1 MMNRFIF
8 LALFLFSLYHLSAQ
22 EDTISKRLN
31 HSLGVSAGSTTGLGF
46 SYRFLP
52 NKWGVQIT
60 GVPVFE
66 QYRNVF
72 SAGLTA
78 LYRLRE
84 HEKMDVF
91 LYLGNHILFEKPKNL
106 YPGSQG
112 TWEPSTYS
120 QYNAGLGAGVN
131 INIADY
137 LDLSLQ
143 LGYGVYNILQSN
155 YINSNIAGGIG
166 LYYRF

>member
-1 MMNRFIF
+1 MMIRFIF
-8 LALFLFSLYHLSAQ
+8 LALLFFSLFQLSAQ

-31 HSLGVSAGSTTGLGF
+31 HSLGVSAGATSGVGF

-52 NKWGVQIT
+52 NKWGVQVT
-60 GVPVFE
+60 GVPLFE
-66 QYRNVF
+66 ASRTVF

-91 LYLGNHILFEKPKNL
+91 LYLGNHVFYEKSKSIH
-106 YPGSQG
+106 PGSQG
-112 TWEPSTYS
+112 PWEPPTYF

-131 INIADY
+131 IHIADY

-143 LGYGVYNILQSN
+143 VGYGVYNILQN
-155 YINSNIAGGIG
+155 INSNIAGGIG